1 MPPRKA
7 PRKAA
12 SSTPT
17 HPAPG
22 TTITIPLNDDD
33 SEKARRNAKRQTL
46 QEAQLNKIIAAA
58 TPRKSMGVND
68 GGSPMIMSTPAAR
81 GGVNAVNAQ
90 TPVKKV
96 PILANFEEW
105 MKMATDNKI
114 NATNSWNFAL
124 IDYFHDMS
132 LLKEGNSINFQKA
145 SCTLDGCVKIYTSR
159 VDSVATETGKL
170 LSGLADNTGKKKG
183 NQDEEGAG
191 GEGEDGDDDDE
202 EGGRKKAR
210 KRAARSEATL
220 AKDWSQLQLK
230 KFDLEFAVDPL
241 FKKAAADFDEGGAK
255 GLLLNVLSIDEH
267 GRIVFDS
274 SDDVK
279 DSTNTAEPAELI
291 NVEDG
296 DEEAEGENT
305 EVGEETMDHT
315 ITEASQAA
323 ERKKK
328 KEEIPEVPLDLD
340 ALAQKFFPDI
350 DRIEELDVCPSLKNF
365 ALGDPTASLD
375 IPFLKALTEKE
386 EEELAAVQEN
396 EFDAGGFDDDG
407 DFGGGGFDIAVPG
420 GPEATALYGQGG
432 EAWANQTMGG
442 ELGTPGK
449 GRGLRNVDIDGDGDF
464 DVNGDDYIVR
474 LGADREAEQEDILAY
489 FDEALKK
496 NWAGPEHW
504 KIRKIKEGNTREVAP
519 RVRKEKTPFTID
531 FVTPDQNLDDADALF
546 ATSNTS
552 INMPKTQLRHKGRN
566 LLPDDK
572 HFNSRQLIRLF
583 LKPKAMLRSK
593 KTIKGQMQVRAGDGE
608 NNDEMVMDEQF
619 WAQNEIAVTSTPERQ
634 QGDYDANFFHDE
646 PLGGGMDD
654 EDDGA
659 FADAREMFSPEREAR
674 AATTIDENG
683 NPVIPLVDEKKLEL
697 GYGAQLVTSSRR
709 IRPEYV
715 QYARVAKKVDVRKL
729 KETMW
734 KGMLFESIDLPPQT
748 PGKPQQPSVPEK
760 SPAPTEE
767 PKTPPPPDMPRTF
780 TTLMNGLKSYY
791 PRQAM
796 NDISTSYCFISL
808 LHLANEKG
816 LQIDGDGSLKE
827 LYIVRDPDAEVGGE
841 Y

>member
-1 MPPRKA
+1 MPPRKKVN
-7 PRKAA
+7 PKP
-12 SSTPT
+12 SGGTPT

-46 QEAQLNKIIAAA
+46 QEAQLHKIIAAA
-58 TPRKSMGVND
+58 TPRKSTGAND

-132 LLKEGNSINFQKA
+132 LLKEGDSVNFQKA

-183 NQDEEGAG
+183 NQEEDGAG

-210 KRAARSEATL
+210 KRATRSEVTL

-279 DSTNTAEPAELI
+279 DSTNTTEPTDLV

-296 DEEAEGENT
+296 DEEAET
-305 EVGEETMDHT
+305 EGVEAGEETMDHT

-323 ERKKK
+323 EKKPK
-328 KEEIPEVPLDLD
+328 KEQIPEIPLDLD
-340 ALAQKFFPDI
+340 ALAQRFFPDI

-386 EEELAAVQEN
+386 EEELAAEQDN

-407 DFGGGGFDIAVPG
+407 DFGGGFDVAVLG
-420 GPEATALYGQGG
+420 GPETALYGQGG

-442 ELGTPGK
+442 EQN
-449 GRGLRNVDIDGDGDF
+449 RGPMREVDIDGDGEY
-464 DVNGDDYIVR
+464 DVNDNDYIVK
-474 LGADREAEQEDILAY
+474 LGAGREAEQEDILAY

-504 KIRKIKEGNTREVAP
+504 KIRKIKEGNKGDAAP
-519 RVRKEKTPFTID
+519 KPRKEKTPFTID

-546 ATSNTS
+546 ATSNAS

-572 HFNSRQLIRLF
+572 HFNSRQLLRLF

-593 KTIKGQMQVRAGDGE
+593 KTVKGHVQLRSTDEE

-646 PLGGGMDD
+646 PLGGMDD
-654 EDDGA
+654 DDDVDGGA
-659 FADAREMFSPEREAR
+659 FADAREMFSPERNLGAG
-674 AATTIDENG
+674 AIPTIDENG
-683 NPVIPLVDEKKLEL
+683 NPVIPLVDEKKPEL

-748 PGKPQQPSVPEK
+748 PGKPPQAAPEQT
-760 SPAPTEE
+760 PAPSEE

-780 TTLMNGLKSYY
+780 TTLMNGLKTYY
-791 PRQAM
+791 PKQAM

-816 LQIDGDGSLKE
+816 LQIEGDGSLKE

>member
-1 MPPRKA
+1 M

-12 SSTPT
+12 RANQSTPT
-17 HPAPG
+17 KTTPG
-22 TTITIPLNDDD
+22 TTITIPLNDDH
-33 SEKARRNAKRQTL
+33 SEKARRAAKRQTL

-58 TPRKSMGVND
+58 TPRKAATTQPE
-68 GGSPMIMSTPAAR
+68 GSPVVVTPGR
-81 GGVNAVNAQ
+81 GGVNIVDAQ
-90 TPVKKV
+90 TPQKKV

-114 NATNSWNFAL
+114 NAANSWNFAL

-132 LLKEGNSINFQKA
+132 LLKEGNSVNFQKA

-170 LSGLADNTGKKKG
+170 LSGLADNSGKKKG
-183 NQDEEGAG
+183 DQEEGG

-202 EGGRKKAR
+202 EGGKRKAR
-210 KRAARSEATL
+210 KRATRSEATL
-220 AKDWSQLQLK
+220 AKDISQLQLK

-267 GRIVFDS
+267 GKIVFDS

-279 DSTNTAEPAELI
+279 DSTNNAEPADLV
-291 NVEDG
+291 NVDG
-296 DEEAEGENT
+296 DEEDEPEEAQEAEVDDGVDHMDAEDTNVTSTEDNPTGE
-305 EVGEETMDHT
+305 
-315 ITEASQAA
+315 
-323 ERKKK
+323 KKK
-328 KEEIPEVPLDLD
+328 KEGASNVPLDLN
-340 ALAQKFFPDI
+340 ALASKFFPDLAN
-350 DRIEELDVCPSLKNF
+350 IEELDICPSLKNF
-365 ALGDPTASLD
+365 ALGDPNASLD

-386 EEELAAVQEN
+386 EEEQAAEGN
-396 EFDAGGFDDDG
+396 DFDGGFDDDD
-407 DFGGGGFDIAVPG
+407 DFGGGFDVAVPG
-420 GPEATALYGQGG
+420 GADATALYGQGG
-432 EAWANQTMGG
+432 EAWASETMGG
-442 ELGTPGK
+442 ALVTPGK
-449 GRGLRNVDIDGDGDF
+449 GSGQIQDIDIDGDGEFNMND
-464 DVNGDDYIVR
+464 DDYIVK
-474 LGADREAEQEDILAY
+474 LGASRENEQEDILAY

-504 KIRKIKEGNTREVAP
+504 RIRRIKEGNAREAAVRP
-519 RVRKEKTPFTID
+519 RKEKTPFTID
-531 FVTPDQNLDDADALF
+531 FVTPDENLDDTDKIF
-546 ATSNTS
+546 ATSNAS
-552 INMPKTQLRHKGRN
+552 VSLPKTQIRNKTRN

-572 HFNSRQLIRLF
+572 HFNSRQLLRLF

-593 KTIKGQMQVRAGDGE
+593 KMIKGQMQVRGSGGDQ
-608 NNDEMVMDEQF
+608 DEMVMDEQF

-646 PLGGGMDD
+646 PMGGLNDDD
-654 EDDGA
+654 ED
-659 FADAREMFSPEREAR
+659 FADAREMFSPEADGAG
-674 AATTIDENG
+674 AAPAVDENG
-683 NPVIPLVDEKKLEL
+683 NPVIPLLDSIKPEV

-709 IRPEYV
+709 VRPEYV

-734 KGMLFESIDLPPQT
+734 RGMEFESIDLPPQT
-748 PGKPQQPSVPEK
+748 PGKAQLPQ
-760 SPAPTEE
+760 PAPE
-767 PKTPPPPDMPRTF
+767 PKTPPPPEFPRTF
-780 TTLMNGLKSYY
+780 TTLMNGLKGYY
-791 PRQAM
+791 PKQAM

-816 LQIDGDGSLKE
+816 LQIAGDGTLKE

>member
-1 MPPRKA
+1 MPRKA
-7 PRKAA
+7 SRPNQ
-12 SSTPT
+12 STPT
-17 HPAPG
+17 QAAPG
-22 TTITIPLNDDD
+22 TTITIPLNDDS
-33 SEKARRNAKRQTL
+33 SEKARRKAKRQTL

-58 TPRKSMGVND
+58 TPRKGSVAGGETGSPSVGTPGRAGVNVV
-68 GGSPMIMSTPAAR
+68 G
-81 GGVNAVNAQ
+81 AQ

-170 LSGLADNTGKKKG
+170 LSGLADNSGKKKDDREDG
-183 NQDEEGAG
+183 VQGQD
-191 GEGEDGDDDDE
+191 GEGDDDDE
-202 EGGRKKAR
+202 EGTQKKAR
-210 KRAARSEATL
+210 KRATRSEVTL

-255 GLLLNVLSIDEH
+255 GLLLNVLSIDDH

-279 DSTNTAEPAELI
+279 DSTITAEAAEMV
-291 NVEDG
+291 NVEEG
-296 DEEAEGENT
+296 DEEDDAEHTVT
-305 EVGEETMDHT
+305 EGDETANLT
-315 ITEASQAA
+315 VTEANSTVEKPKKQPSDETPIDLNALASQFF
-323 ERKKK
+323 
-328 KEEIPEVPLDLD
+328 PNLDLLD
-340 ALAQKFFPDI
+340 
-350 DRIEELDVCPSLKNF
+350 ELDVCPSLKNF
-365 ALGDPTASLD
+365 ALGDPAGSLD

-386 EEELAAVQEN
+386 EEEMAAIEN
-396 EFDAGGFDDDG
+396 NDFGDGGFEDDD
-407 DFGGGGFDIAVPG
+407 DFGGGGFDIGVPG
-420 GPEATALYGQGG
+420 GADATALYGQGG
-432 EAWANQTMGG
+432 EAWATENMAGM
-442 ELGTPGK
+442 LMTPGK
-449 GRGLRNVDIDGDGDF
+449 GNGPMRDVDMDGDGEF
-464 DVNGDDYIVR
+464 NVNDNDYIVK
-474 LGADREAEQEDILAY
+474 LGAGRENEQEDILAY

-504 KIRKIKEGNTREVAP
+504 RIRRIKEGNMRETAP
-519 RVRKEKTPFTID
+519 RARKEKTPFIID
-531 FVTPDQNLDDADALF
+531 FVTPDENLDDSSILF
-546 ATSNTS
+546 ATSNAS
-552 INMPKTQLRHKGRN
+552 INLPKTQLRSKTRN

-572 HFNSRQLIRLF
+572 HFNSRQLLRLF

-593 KTIKGQMQVRAGDGE
+593 KTVKGQMQARGAEGG
-608 NNDEMVMDEQF
+608 NPDEMVMDEQF
-619 WAQNEIAVTSTPERQ
+619 WAQNEIAVTSTPERE

-646 PLGGGMDD
+646 PLGGMDD
-654 EDDGA
+654 DDGE
-659 FADAREMFSPEREAR
+659 FADAREMFSPDGEGGAP
-674 AATTIDENG
+674 TVDENG
-683 NPVIPLVDEKKLEL
+683 NPVLPRPDEKKLEM
-697 GYGAQLVTSSRR
+697 GYGAQLVMSNRR
-709 IRPEYV
+709 VRPEYV

-734 KGMLFESIDLPPQT
+734 RGMEFESIDLPPQT
-748 PGKPQQPSVPEK
+748 PGKAQLPPP
-760 SPAPTEE
+760 PE

-780 TTLMNGLKSYY
+780 TSLMNGLKTHY
-791 PRQAM
+791 PKQAM

-816 LQIDGDGSLKE
+816 LQIAGDGTLKE
-827 LYIVRDPDAEVGGE
+827 LYIVRDLDAEVGGE

>member
-1 MPPRKA
+1 MPRKA
-7 PRKAA
+7 RNQGTPTKAA
-12 SSTPT
+12 TT
-17 HPAPG
+17 TA
-22 TTITIPLNDDD
+22 TTITIPLNDDS

-58 TPRKSMGVND
+58 TPRKASGAVQD
-68 GGSPMIMSTPAAR
+68 GGSPVVVTPGR
-81 GGVNAVNAQ
+81 GGVNIVGAQ
-90 TPVKKV
+90 TPQKKV

-170 LSGLADNTGKKKG
+170 LSGLADNSGKKKG
-183 NQDEEGAG
+183 EQEEGAA
-191 GEGEDGDDDDE
+191 GEGEEGDEDDE
-202 EGGRKKAR
+202 EGGKRKAR
-210 KRAARSEATL
+210 KRANRSEATL
-220 AKDWSQLQLK
+220 AKDFSQLQLK
-230 KFDLEFAVDPL
+230 KFDLEFSVDPL

-279 DSTNTAEPAELI
+279 DSIPTEHPELV
-291 NVEDG
+291 NVDG
-296 DEEAEGENT
+296 DEEDAQEDEEVEHMDAEDSMNI
-305 EVGEETMDHT
+305 T
-315 ITEASQAA
+315 ITEDNPTGTKKKDKAA
-323 ERKKK
+323 EA
-328 KEEIPEVPLDLD
+328 PLDL
-340 ALAQKFFPDI
+340 ASLASRFFPDL
-350 DRIEELDVCPSLKNF
+350 DNIEELDVCPSLKNF
-365 ALGDPTASLD
+365 AMGDPNATLD

-386 EEELAAVQEN
+386 EEEQAAEGGD
-396 EFDAGGFDDDG
+396 FDAGGFDDDD
-407 DFGGGGFDIAVPG
+407 DFGGGGFDIAMPG
-420 GPEATALYGQGG
+420 DADATAMYGQGG

-442 ELGTPGK
+442 AALTPSKGSGPMRELD
-449 GRGLRNVDIDGDGDF
+449 VDIEGEF
-464 DVNGDDYIVR
+464 DVNDNDYIVK
-474 LGADREAEQEDILAY
+474 LGAGRENEQEDILAY

-504 KIRKIKEGNTREVAP
+504 RIRRIKEGTSKETAP
-519 RVRKEKTPFTID
+519 RPRKEKTPFTID
-531 FVTPDQNLDDADALF
+531 FVTPDESLDNVDQIF
-546 ATSNTS
+546 ATSNAS
-552 INMPKTQLRHKGRN
+552 VSLPKTQLRSKTRN

-572 HFNSRQLIRLF
+572 HFNSRQLLRLF

-593 KTIKGQMQVRAGDGE
+593 KTLKGQMQVRNADGTQ
-608 NNDEMVMDEQF
+608 NEMVMDEQF
-619 WAQNEIAVTSTPERQ
+619 WAQNEIAVTSTPDRQ

-646 PLGGGMDD
+646 PMGGMDD
-654 EDDGA
+654 DEGD
-659 FADAREMFSPEREAR
+659 FADAREMFSPEADLNGNGGPP
-674 AATTIDENG
+674 IVDENG
-683 NPVIPLVDEKKLEL
+683 NPVIPLIDDKKPEL

-734 KGMLFESIDLPPQT
+734 RGMEFESIDLPPQT
-748 PGKPQQPSVPEK
+748 PGKAQLPPP
-760 SPAPTEE
+760 PE
-767 PKTPPPPDMPRTF
+767 PKTPPPAEMPRTF

-791 PRQAM
+791 PKQAM

-816 LQIDGDGSLKE
+816 LQIAGDGTLKE
-827 LYIVRDPDAEVGGE
+827 LYILRDPDAEVGGE

>member
-1 MPPRKA
+1 MPRKA
-7 PRKAA
+7 SRHNQ
-12 SSTPT
+12 STPT
-17 HPAPG
+17 KAAPG

-33 SEKARRNAKRQTL
+33 SEKARRMAKRQTL

-58 TPRKSMGVND
+58 TPRKSSVAGGETGSPVVVTPGRAGVNVV
-68 GGSPMIMSTPAAR
+68 G
-81 GGVNAVNAQ
+81 AQ

-132 LLKEGNSINFQKA
+132 LLKEGDSVNFQKA

-170 LSGLADNTGKKKG
+170 LSGLADNSGKKKDDRDDG
-183 NQDEEGAG
+183 AQGQD
-191 GEGEDGDDDDE
+191 GEGDDDDE
-202 EGGRKKAR
+202 EGNQKRAR
-210 KRAARSEATL
+210 KRATRSEATL

-255 GLLLNVLSIDEH
+255 GLLLNVLSIDDQ

-279 DSTNTAEPAELI
+279 DSTITAEAADLV
-291 NVEDG
+291 NVEEGEG
-296 DEEAEGENT
+296 DEDDAEHGDDEGDRT
-305 EVGEETMDHT
+305 VDMT
-315 ITEASQAA
+315 ITEADATG
-323 ERKKK
+323 EKPKKQLV
-328 KEEIPEVPLDLD
+328 EEVPIDLNALASEFFPNLDL
-340 ALAQKFFPDI
+340 I
-350 DRIEELDVCPSLKNF
+350 DELDVCPSLKNF
-365 ALGDPTASLD
+365 ALGDPAGSLD

-386 EEELAAVQEN
+386 EEEMADIQNN
-396 EFDAGGFDDDG
+396 EFGDGGFEDDD

-420 GPEATALYGQGG
+420 GADVTALYGRGG
-432 EAWANQTMGG
+432 EAWATENMAGM
-442 ELGTPGK
+442 LMTPGK
-449 GRGLRNVDIDGDGDF
+449 GNGPMRDVDMDGNGEF
-464 DVNGDDYIVR
+464 DVNDNDYIVK
-474 LGADREAEQEDILAY
+474 LGAGRENEQEDILAY

-504 KIRKIKEGNTREVAP
+504 RIRRIKEGNLRETAP
-519 RVRKEKTPFTID
+519 RARKEKTPFIID
-531 FVTPDQNLDDADALF
+531 FVTPDENLDDSSILF
-546 ATSNTS
+546 ATSNAS
-552 INMPKTQLRHKGRN
+552 INLPKTQLRSKTRN

-593 KTIKGQMQVRAGDGE
+593 KTVKGQMQVRSAEGQ
-608 NNDEMVMDEQF
+608 NPDEMVMDEQF
-619 WAQNEIAVTSTPERQ
+619 WAQNEIAVTSTPERE

-646 PLGGGMDD
+646 PLGGLDD
-654 EDDGA
+654 DDGE
-659 FADAREMFSPEREAR
+659 FADAREMFSPDGDGGVP
-674 AATTIDENG
+674 TVDENG
-683 NPVIPLVDEKKLEL
+683 NPVIPQPDEKKLEM
-697 GYGAQLVTSSRR
+697 GYGAQLVTSNRR
-709 IRPEYV
+709 VRPEYV

-734 KGMLFESIDLPPQT
+734 RGMEFESIDLPPQT
-748 PGKPQQPSVPEK
+748 PGKAQQPPPS
-760 SPAPTEE
+760 SE

-780 TTLMNGLKSYY
+780 TSLMNGLKTHY
-791 PRQAM
+791 PKQAM

-816 LQIDGDGSLKE
+816 LQIAGDGTLKE
-827 LYIVRDPDAEVGGE
+827 LYIVRDLDAEIGGE

>member
-1 MPPRKA
+1 MPRKA
-7 PRKAA
+7 TRGNQ
-12 SSTPT
+12 STPT
-17 HPAPG
+17 KAAPG

-33 SEKARRNAKRQTL
+33 SEKARRAAKRQTL

-58 TPRKSMGVND
+58 TPRKGSLAGPE
-68 GGSPMIMSTPAAR
+68 GGSPSVVTPGR
-81 GGVNAVNAQ
+81 GGIHAVGAQ

-170 LSGLADNTGKKKG
+170 LSGLADNSGKKKNG
-183 NQDEEGAG
+183 EEGAEGEG
-191 GEGEDGDDDDE
+191 GEGDEGDEDE
-202 EGGRKKAR
+202 EGGRKKPR

-274 SDDVK
+274 GDDVK
-279 DSTNTAEPAELI
+279 ETINAAEQAELV
-291 NVEDG
+291 NVDDG
-296 DEEAEGENT
+296 DEDHD
-305 EVGEETMDHT
+305 GEEEGDETANQT
-315 ITEASQAA
+315 ITEANPTG
-323 ERKKK
+323 EKKPK
-328 KEEIPEVPLDLD
+328 KTATEAPLDLG
-340 ALAQKFFPDI
+340 ALAAKYFPDL
-350 DRIEELDVCPSLKNF
+350 DRIDELDVCPSLKNF

-386 EEELAAVQEN
+386 EEDLADQGN
-396 EFDAGGFDDDG
+396 EFDAGGFDDDD
-407 DFGGGGFDIAVPG
+407 DFAGGGFDIAVPAG
-420 GPEATALYGQGG
+420 TEATALYGQGG
-432 EAWANQTMGG
+432 EAWASEAMGG
-442 ELGTPGK
+442 VLMTPGK
-449 GRGLRNVDIDGDGDF
+449 GSGPLHEVDINGDADF
-464 DVNGDDYIVR
+464 DVNDNDYIVK
-474 LGADREAEQEDILAY
+474 LGAGQENEQEDILAY

-504 KIRKIKEGNTREVAP
+504 RIRRIKGSYQQGNTRDTAP
-519 RVRKEKTPFTID
+519 RPRKEKTPFTID
-531 FVTPDQNLDDADALF
+531 FVTPDEDLDDPTKLF
-546 ATSNTS
+546 ATSNAST
-552 INMPKTQLRHKGRN
+552 NLPKTQLRNKTRN

-572 HFNSRQLIRLF
+572 HFNSRQLLRLF

-593 KTIKGQMQVRAGDGE
+593 KTLKGQMQVRNGDGE
-608 NNDEMVMDEQF
+608 NGDDVVMDEQF
-619 WAQNEIAVTSTPERQ
+619 WAQNEIAVTSTPDRQ

-646 PLGGGMDD
+646 PLGGLNDDD
-654 EDDGA
+654 ED
-659 FADAREMFSPEREAR
+659 FADAREMFSPDGDLVAGGG
-674 AATTIDENG
+674 APAVDEHG
-683 NPVIPLVDEKKLEL
+683 NPILKLLGENKPEI

-709 IRPEYV
+709 VRPEYV

-734 KGMLFESIDLPPQT
+734 RGMEFESIDLPPQT
-748 PGKPQQPSVPEK
+748 PGKAQLPPPS
-760 SPAPTEE
+760 SE
-767 PKTPPPPDMPRTF
+767 PKTPPPPDLPRTF
-780 TTLMNGLKSYY
+780 TTLMNGLKGQY
-791 PRQAM
+791 PKQAM

-816 LQIDGDGSLKE
+816 LQIAGDGTLKE